1 MDQSPKLFSPS
12 VTKKKKKR
20 PNGSSLG
27 RHVGRRTQKRNR
39 AQSIIASFPTHSHL
53 SPPNSVTTH
62 QSDVTS
68 ASAFQTDRDHEKHLR
83 NKANYAKRQC
93 VKKQEQVEQLVV
105 EQCDLEE
112 SLREQHLAHKSMK
125 TNLESQLA
133 ITSASS
139 SKVAAS
145 LSGRV
150 TRLSRALVKE
160 KDNSKL
166 IKKTAKAKLN
176 QLKHETQTALEC
188 KDDDLKSAKVIVDRV
203 RRQGAQRANHLREQ
217 HKDHLLA
224 KTNEHSIALAKLKEK
239 SKSQVNSVRVQAE
252 NKLAR
257 SQRASSTSRNRLK
270 VRR

>member
-27 RHVGRRTQKRNR
+27 RHVGRMTQKRNR
-39 AQSIIASFPTHSHL
+39 AQSIIASFPT
-53 SPPNSVTTH
+53 NSVTTH

-93 VKKQEQVEQLVV
+93 VKKQEQVKELLV
-105 EQCDLEE
+105 EQCDLKE

-188 KDDDLKSAKVIVDRV
+188 KDDDLKSAKDIADRV
-203 RRQGAQRANHLREQ
+203 RRQGAQRANHLREQHKDLREQ